1 MEMAIPSSLTLRT
14 IPPLDSPHAT
24 YIKVLGRTR
33 GCERRSWICVCP
45 GNCGVE
51 VLTISSLE
59 GRACARLNGD
69 IYYGRGGGPV
79 RRLEKGAIRPWA
91 EHKLTRMLIITLFES
106 DILSGLPPNRA
117 NKSSPTAR

>member
-1 MEMAIPSSLTLRT
+1 MLCANPFMRTCTLEYASSPIGMAMEMAIPSSLTLRT

-45 GNCGVE
+45 GNCCVE

-59 GRACARLNGD
+59 GRTVRVSMATFTTGGEEGPFDGWRKAR
-69 IYYGRGGGPV
+69 YVPGRN
-79 RRLEKGAIRPWA
+79 A
-91 EHKLTRMLIITLFES
+91 S
-106 DILSGLPPNRA
+106 
-117 NKSSPTAR
+117 